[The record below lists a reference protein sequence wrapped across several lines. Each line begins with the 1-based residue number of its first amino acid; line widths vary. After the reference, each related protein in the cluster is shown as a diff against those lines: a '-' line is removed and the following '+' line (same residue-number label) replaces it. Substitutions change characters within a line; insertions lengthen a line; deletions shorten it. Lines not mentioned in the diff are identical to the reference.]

1 MKKPLIG
8 ISCGIS
14 DYTISKINARK
25 RQELND
31 TYVRA
36 VEESGGV
43 PVIIP
48 NGLSEETIE
57 ELAERLDAF
66 VFSGGGDVDPSL
78 YGKEKDETVGGISEK
93 RDDTEYK
100 LLNCVL
106 KKTEKPVFGICRG
119 VQMLNVAMGGTLIVD
134 VEKAG
139 KMRHSLT
146 EDPREDF
153 SHEITVKEGTR
164 LERILNGER
173 RVNSFHHQALDRI
186 ADGLTVTAHSA
197 LDQVVEAVEA
207 PGERYILGVQWHP
220 EELIA
225 HEAHKA
231 LFEELVAQA
240 AALMGKVQI

>member
-1 MKKPLIG
+1 MRKPLIG

-14 DYTISKINARK
+14 DYTVSKINARK
-25 RQELND
+25 KQELND

-36 VEESGGV
+36 VEESGGI

-48 NGLSEETIE
+48 NGLDEETIR
-57 ELAERLDAF
+57 ELAKRLDAF

-78 YGKEKDETVGGISEK
+78 YGKETDETVGGVSEK
-93 RDDTEYK
+93 RDDTEYR
-100 LLNCVL
+100 LLREVL
-106 KKTEKPVFGICRG
+106 KNTEKPVFGICRG
-119 VQMLNVAMGGTLIVD
+119 VQMLNVAMGGTLLVD

-146 EDPREDF
+146 ENPREDF
-153 SHEITVKEGTR
+153 SHEIIVKEGTR
-164 LERILNGER
+164 LEKILKEER
-173 RVNSFHHQALDRI
+173 RVNSFHHQVLDRI
-186 ADGLTVTAHSA
+186 AEGLTVTACSS

-231 LFEELVAQA
+231 LFEELIAQA
-240 AALMGKVQI
+240 AALMQKEEI